1 MHDFIQTALIPGLSQ
16 GAAYGLMAIGFAV
29 LFATTGV
36 INFAHGQLVMLMP
49 VVVLVAVDAG
59 LPVWLAFAVAVAAL
73 VVIGLGEEWLAVRP
87 FVQSGSSVSWIL
99 STLGISVI
107 LAELVS
113 VPFSGESRAF
123 GHGISSASFDLLG
136 FRVSWADLGSI
147 GALLAVAAALI
158 LFFGRTRTGLELKA
172 VSEDLDGAQA
182 IGISRARASQIA
194 MTLSV
199 LVAAIT
205 GVLVASTQLVGPALG
220 INYTFYGFV
229 ATAMGGMGSIAG
241 ALVGG
246 LTVGV
251 VSQVAGVYLDGSS
264 VNLAVFGLLILVYL
278 VRPHGLFG
286 VAPVREV

>member
-1 MHDFIQTALIPGLSQ
+1 MHDFIQSALIPGLSQ

-49 VVVLVAVDAG
+49 VLVLVVVDAG
-59 LPVWLAFAVAVAAL
+59 LPVWLAFVAAVVAL
-73 VVIGLGEEWLAVRP
+73 VVVGLAEEWVAVRP

-99 STLGISVI
+99 STLGVSVI

-113 VPFSGESRAF
+113 VPFAGESRAF
-123 GHGISSASFDLLG
+123 GHGISSTSFDLLG
-136 FRVSWADLGSI
+136 FRVSWADLASVLVLA
-147 GALLAVAAALI
+147 GAALALI
-158 LFFGRTRTGLELKA
+158 LFFGRTRTGLELRA
-172 VSEDLDGAQA
+172 VAEDLDGAQA
-182 IGISRARASQIA
+182 IGISKARASQIA

-199 LVAAIT
+199 LIAAVT
-205 GVLVASTQLVGPALG
+205 GILVASTQLVGPALG

-229 ATAMGGMGSIAG
+229 AAAMGGMGSIGG

-251 VSQVAGVYLDGSS
+251 VSQVAGVYLDGLS